1 MTRLTGEQSLPKNLF
16 KRKGLKSVK
25 WGRVL
30 IYAVLILYTLFL
42 LFPFLVIII
51 TSFVGTEEYSESRQF
66 IWFPNNFS
74 VESYSTVL
82 LNDPYVEELGMP
94 ILLKGFINTL
104 WITLIPLIS
113 GLFMS
118 ALVAYCYSKNRFP
131 GKNWLFMIT
140 VTTMFIPLGA
150 FGFIGY
156 LFYQEL
162 GWTEGPMAVL
172 PMIVPGLFGSVGTV
186 FFLRP
191 YMDGVSNEI
200 LEAAKVDG
208 MGFWGIFFRIILPL
222 SKPAIIAQFIFG
234 FVGGY
239 NNYASALL
247 YLGSGDLSLWTLQLS
262 LNEIINYST
271 NGLGM
276 AASPVK
282 CAAALIALVPLI
294 ILYVFCQRY
303 FIEGISFGGSK
314 D

>member
-1 MTRLTGEQSLPKNLF
+1 MEENNRQALKNVL
-16 KRKGLKSVK
+16 KNRTQKSVK
-25 WGRVL
+25 WGRAL
-30 IYAVLILYTLFL
+30 IYAVLILYTVFL
-42 LFPFLVIII
+42 VFPFLVIVI
-51 TSFVGTEEYSESRQF
+51 TSFVGVEEYMDAQSF
-66 IWFPNNFS
+66 IWIPKNFS
-74 VESYSTVL
+74 VESYTTIL
-82 LNDPYVEELGMP
+82 LNDPYTQELGMP

-104 WITLIPLIS
+104 WITLIPLFS

-118 ALVAYCYSKNRFP
+118 ALVAYCYSKHNFP
-131 GKNWLFMIT
+131 GKNALFMIS

-162 GWTEGPMAVL
+162 GWTVGPAAVL
-172 PMIVPGLFGSVGTV
+172 PLIVPGLFGSVGTI

-191 YMDGVSNEI
+191 YMDGVSGEI
-200 LEAAKVDG
+200 IEAAKVDG
-208 MGFWGIFFRIILPL
+208 MGFWRIFFNIVLPL

-239 NNYASALL
+239 NNYAGALL

-262 LNEIINYST
+262 LTEILNYST
-271 NGLGM
+271 AGM
-276 AASPVK
+276 AGGAAPLK
-282 CAAALIALVPLI
+282 CAAALIALIPLI

-303 FIEGISFGGSK
+303 FIEGVSFGGGR

>member
-1 MTRLTGEQSLPKNLF
+1 MEYKTNKQM
-16 KRKGLKSVK
+16 LKSIKQNTHKTFK

-30 IYAVLILYTLFL
+30 IYAALIIYTLFL
-42 LFPFLVIII
+42 MFPFMVIII
-51 TSFVGTEEYSESRQF
+51 TSFVSTDEYIGAQSF
-66 IWFPNNFS
+66 IWIPEHFS
-74 VESYSTVL
+74 VEGYTTVL
-82 LNDPYVEELGMP
+82 LNDPYSQELGMP
-94 ILLKGFINTL
+94 ILIKGFFNTL
-104 WITLIPLIS
+104 WITLIPLFS
-113 GLFMS
+113 GLLMS
-118 ALVAYCYSKNRFP
+118 ALVAYCYSKNNFP
-131 GKNWLFMIT
+131 GKNALFMIS

-162 GWTEGPMAVL
+162 GWTVGPAAVL
-172 PMIVPGLFGSVGTV
+172 PLIIPGLFGSVGTI

-200 LEAAKVDG
+200 IEAAKVDG
-208 MGFWGIFFRIILPL
+208 MGFWRIFFHIILPL

-239 NNYASALL
+239 NNYAGALL
-247 YLGSGDLSLWTLQLS
+247 YLGSGDMSFWTLQLS
-262 LNEIINYST
+262 LTEILDYAT
-271 NGLGM
+271 KGLAGG
-276 AASPVK
+276 AAPVK

-294 ILYVFCQRY
+294 ILYIFCQRY